1 MQVQI
6 GTYPCGVEHL
16 SSSRLGLH
24 YCPLSGIIDHVRAS
38 NQERFPIMSI
48 TKKEAQGLDEVYE
61 VRAGIRHIGLYE
73 DLEEAEQMA
82 EFYDAEVF
90 DWTTGDRV

>member
-1 MQVQI
+1 M
-6 GTYPCGVEHL
+6 
-16 SSSRLGLH
+16 S
-24 YCPLSGIIDHVRAS
+24 
-38 NQERFPIMSI
+38 SI
-48 TKKEAQGLDEVYE
+48 TKKEARGLYEVRVYE

>member
-1 MQVQI
+1 MNITSV
-6 GTYPCGVEHL
+6 V
-16 SSSRLGLH
+16 S
-24 YCPLSGIIDHVRAS
+24 
-38 NQERFPIMSI
+38 SI
-48 TKKEAQGLDEVYE
+48 TKKEARGLDEVYE

>member
-1 MQVQI
+1 M
-6 GTYPCGVEHL
+6 
-16 SSSRLGLH
+16 S
-24 YCPLSGIIDHVRAS
+24 
-38 NQERFPIMSI
+38 SI
-48 TKKEAQGLDEVYE
+48 TKKEARGLDE

-90 DWTTGDRV
+90 DWTTGDRI

>member
-1 MQVQI
+1 MNITSV
-6 GTYPCGVEHL
+6 V
-16 SSSRLGLH
+16 S
-24 YCPLSGIIDHVRAS
+24 
-38 NQERFPIMSI
+38 SI
-48 TKKEAQGLDEVYE
+48 TKKEARGLDEVYE

-90 DWTTGDRV
+90 DWTTGDRC

>member
-1 MQVQI
+1 MNI
-6 GTYPCGVEHL
+6 
-16 SSSRLGLH
+16 
-24 YCPLSGIIDHVRAS
+24 
-38 NQERFPIMSI
+38 I
-48 TKKEAQGLDEVYE
+48 TKKEARGLDEVYE

-73 DLEEAEQMA
+73 DLEEAAQMA

>member
-1 MQVQI
+1 
-6 GTYPCGVEHL
+6 
-16 SSSRLGLH
+16 
-24 YCPLSGIIDHVRAS
+24 
-38 NQERFPIMSI
+38 MSI